1 MIALQLCS
9 LCNVVFATLHTILS
23 YCTLFTNA
31 TRKFP
36 QVPTSQHMDLKAGI
50 HRLNDTVIYVC
61 DCEVCLCKN
70 FGKPKTV
77 KWTTYY
83 AHRPSRI
90 TPQHPLPRPFAEP
103 SVVPHLYLPSGRAR
117 ESCLCSAC
125 QGNPPA
131 YAIKLSSTRDIRSRT

>member
-50 HRLNDTVIYVC
+50 HRLNDTVIYV
-61 DCEVCLCKN
+61 V
-70 FGKPKTV
+70 TV
-77 KWTTYY
+77 KSASARTSANPRQSNGRHTMLIALAELPHNTPFHVLLLSLLLSHTCTYL
-83 AHRPSRI
+83 
-90 TPQHPLPRPFAEP
+90 QDE
-103 SVVPHLYLPSGRAR
+103 
-117 ESCLCSAC
+117 
-125 QGNPPA
+125 QGNPVSA
-131 YAIKLSSTRDIRSRT
+131 QRAKAIRQLMLSSFRQLET